1 MRLVKSFEDSSKVG
15 FCAFTPDRTISKREF
30 IVVTD
35 LDSEDRLF
43 ALRKRLVADY
53 LEFVAE
59 TERDV
64 SWADLDIEI
73 SSIMSAKFHTI

>member
-1 MRLVKSFEDSSKVG
+1 MRLVKSYEDSMKAV
-15 FCAFTPDRTISKREF
+15 FCAFNPDCRINKKEF

-43 ALRKRLVADY
+43 ALRKRFVADY

-59 TERDV
+59 SEGDV
-64 SWADLDIEI
+64 SWADMDAEI
-73 SSIMSAKFHTI
+73 SSIMNAKFHKI